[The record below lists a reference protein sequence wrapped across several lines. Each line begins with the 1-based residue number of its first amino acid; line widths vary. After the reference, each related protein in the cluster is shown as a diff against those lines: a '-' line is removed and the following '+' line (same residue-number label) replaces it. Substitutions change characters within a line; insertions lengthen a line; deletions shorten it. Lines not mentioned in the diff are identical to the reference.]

1 MRGRTARDEDS
12 GSDWDSISE
21 IVPPPPP
28 KKQESQ
34 LSSQS
39 DSQNQPA
46 VAARKLKPLTRMDP
60 HLGNKADSENP
71 PYSFRSEV
79 KSPSR
84 VSEDHITKP
93 GKQKKGKLY
102 DPRPPSQRRVSF
114 VDDEAFDQERP
125 SANGDVTGPDSDVDD
140 PLYSTVKPREASNP
154 EELQTQDEQGKED
167 ESSHKSEKKKFRSLS
182 KSLNKKLQGID
193 NRGYVDDDEAAG
205 SHSTHSTTVAKKSS
219 TTTPVYVKPHT
230 LANQQLPSEIPKNF
244 HRCEEGFKPE
254 AYYVKSNSENSL
266 LVNMD
271 WSPPLILTI
280 GETPLESEGKKALET
295 INRAMGEVFALV
307 TFPFTCFTLF
317 LHHLLRLSE

>member
-1 MRGRTARDEDS
+1 M
-12 GSDWDSISE
+12 
-21 IVPPPPP
+21 
-28 KKQESQ
+28 
-34 LSSQS
+34 
-39 DSQNQPA
+39 
-46 VAARKLKPLTRMDP
+46 
-60 HLGNKADSENP
+60 
-71 PYSFRSEV
+71 
-79 KSPSR
+79 
-84 VSEDHITKP
+84 
-93 GKQKKGKLY
+93 
-102 DPRPPSQRRVSF
+102 
-114 VDDEAFDQERP
+114 
-125 SANGDVTGPDSDVDD
+125 
-140 PLYSTVKPREASNP
+140 
-154 EELQTQDEQGKED
+154 
-167 ESSHKSEKKKFRSLS
+167 
-182 KSLNKKLQGID
+182 
-193 NRGYVDDDEAAG
+193 DDDEAAG

-317 LHHLLRLSE
+317 LHHLLS